1 MREHENSFT
10 HCKNI
15 FEVMTKT
22 ALKGKEIDVLYCII
36 DTDIFVF
43 QAFKVV
49 KIDIEQF
56 AAGMNIDLAEAQVI
70 VHRKPETLLEAKQMI
85 ADSLADFEKK
95 TEQIKEVA
103 IKEVKEVKE
112 DVLKTT
118 QEVAEIKENIQQLVG
133 DVAADV
139 IDYAAEYLKL
149 KNLLEK
155 ITTEL
160 AAYKEKYG
168 ELVVE
173 ETEVTE
179 VIKEEVVEKI
189 NEE

>member
-95 TEQIKEVA
+95 TEQIKEVV
-103 IKEVKEVKE
+103 IKEVKE

-118 QEVAEIKENIQQLVG
+118 QEAAEIKENIQQLVG
-133 DVAADV
+133 DVAADA

-149 KNLLEK
+149 KNQLEK